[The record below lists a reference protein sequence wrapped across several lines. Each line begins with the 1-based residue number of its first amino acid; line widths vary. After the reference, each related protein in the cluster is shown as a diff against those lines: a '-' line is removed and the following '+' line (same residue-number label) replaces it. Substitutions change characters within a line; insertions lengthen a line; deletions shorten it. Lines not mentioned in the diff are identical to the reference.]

1 MRKIFLS
8 DKEGIG
14 VKKLRIAIDAM
25 GGDDAPKV
33 IVEGVMLAAEAFPDT
48 TMVMYGHQDEINKYL
63 TKKLSNIEVIHTTEK
78 ISGDDDPVRSIR
90 RKKEASMVLAA
101 QSVKNGEN
109 DALFSAGNT
118 GALLAAG
125 TLIVGRIRGIDRPAL
140 MSTIMTL
147 NKDRNKML
155 ILDLGANADTK
166 PENLN
171 QYATIGSFYAQY
183 VNKVDKPTVALLNNG
198 TEDNKGNQVTKAAF
212 NLLKDNE
219 TIDFIG
225 NTEAR
230 DLFSGVADVLVT
242 DGFTGNAVLKSME
255 GTALTIMQLLTT
267 SIKEG
272 GIKNKLGGLLLKD
285 SLKEVANSLD
295 YSKFG
300 GAILFGVK
308 APVMKTHGATNDEA
322 VFHTLRQTREILQ
335 SKVIDDVVEIFESN
349 NK

>member
-1 MRKIFLS
+1 MRIISL
-8 DKEGIG
+8 DKGKRG

-48 TMVMYGHQDEINKYL
+48 TMVLYGHQDEINKYL
-63 TKKLSNIEVIHTTEK
+63 TKNLSNIEIIHTTEK
-78 ISGDDDPVRSIR
+78 IAGDDDPVRSIR

-140 MSTIMTL
+140 MSTIMTT
-147 NKDRNKML
+147 NKNRDKML
-155 ILDLGANADTK
+155 VLDLGANADTK

-171 QYATIGSFYAQY
+171 QYATIGSFYAKY
-183 VNKVDKPTVALLNNG
+183 VNKVDHPTVALLNNG
-198 TEDNKGNQVTKAAF
+198 TEDNKGNQVTTAAF
-212 NLLKDNE
+212 DLLKNNE
-219 TIDFIG
+219 NIEFVG

-230 DLFSGVADVLVT
+230 DLFSGVADVLVM

-255 GTALTIMQLLTT
+255 GTALTIMQLLST

-272 GIKNKLGGLLLKD
+272 GVKNKLGGLLLKD

-295 YSKFG
+295 YSKLG

-308 APVMKTHGATNDEA
+308 APVMKTHGSTNAEA
-322 VFHTLRQTREILQ
+322 VFYTLKQTREILQ
-335 SKVIDDVVEIFESN
+335 SQVILDVVKNFEAN
-349 NK
+349 Q